1 MLGWLKSLFCRKKN
15 GSELEI
21 KELEDTIESLKNE
34 VNNKNSIVL
43 ENEKTISS
51 LNQEAKKTIL

>member
-1 MLGWLKSLFCRKKN
+1 MLGWLKSLFCRKKRL
-15 GSELEI
+15 SEFEI

-51 LNQEAKKTIL
+51 LNQEAKKNK